1 MRSDAKIFECRKKYV
16 ITYLTKSVHISHL
29 TFCTQM
35 RATTADKKLAI
46 TLWCLGDTSSM
57 KITASLFG
65 IHQST
70 LCNIAIEVCN
80 VICSQLGPK
89 FIYLPK
95 TGDEIMKTTA
105 EFKINMGWQKL

>member
-1 MRSDAKIFECRKKYV
+1 MLKKICY
-16 ITYLTKSVHISHL
+16 YLLDKISPHIAPNLLYSN
-29 TFCTQM
+29 M

-80 VICSQLGPK
+80 VIRIQLGPK